1 MVDIAFLDF
10 VGLVLKCCGGEEA
23 NWGVVCFFL
32 VRYFQLFS
40 IKIFLC
46 YKCFFKNTSSIKS
59 LTNNILSYSQ
69 MKPISSM
76 GINWIF
82 SLQVSMLQCVCMSE
96 CSPPLHFFP
105 SSYILVLGLRDF
117 FSCPDQLLKS
127 SCLSFCKKCDRVFTK
142 YDLICHK
149 YFWMCF
155 KYYYIC
161 HSYIQHKSSFFQDN
175 S

>member
-1 MVDIAFLDF
+1 MWTHVSCLLHNPLAPVPPLALLQGTVVAQGCMEGKAWCNVVPYCLMQCHLAQLQNPGMVDIAFLDF

-76 GINWIF
+76 GINLIF
-82 SLQVSMLQCVCMSE
+82 SLQVAMFQCVCMSE

-105 SSYILVLGLRDF
+105 SSYILVWG
-117 FSCPDQLLKS
+117 
-127 SCLSFCKKCDRVFTK
+127 
-142 YDLICHK
+142 
-149 YFWMCF
+149 
-155 KYYYIC
+155 
-161 HSYIQHKSSFFQDN
+161 
-175 S
+175 